1 MVNVEVRKADS
12 SSDGNVCNDVCIECG
27 APEVYAYLKAA
38 IVKVPL
44 CRGCLVKFSAEMN
57 KTVSSNVQDFRL
69 ANDILNLTADDWKA
83 KKEKE

>member
-27 APEVYAYLKAA
+27 ATEVCAYLKAA

-44 CRGCLVKFSAEMN
+44 CRGCLVKFSAEVN
-57 KTVSSNVQDFRL
+57 AVATVSDFRL
-69 ANDILNLTADDWKA
+69 ANEILNLTEDDWKA
-83 KKEKE
+83 TKEKE